1 MRVSLSKRTLL
12 ALVVAAVAVAA
23 SVAGA
28 AGVARASAK
37 APLTAV
43 AAHPWQDPLT
53 GYPTHINQID
63 LTGYV
68 IDTSYPLGL
77 LDAGSTY
84 RQTYSAGGNVSALP
98 IAGPYLGSA
107 PTVVK
112 YIALPV
118 TKTSFLL
125 VWLEPNFQHNT
136 LVFNLVNHEVSVVT
150 YDQAGDPS
158 LGTFKIIKYGK
169 HPIP

>member
-1 MRVSLSKRTLL
+1 MRSRKTLL
-12 ALVVAAVAVAA
+12 VLLVAAIAVAG
-23 SVAGA
+23 SVAGV
-28 AGVARASAK
+28 AGSASASAK
-37 APLTAV
+37 APLV
-43 AAHPWQDPLT
+43 AAKATHPAPDPLT
-53 GYPTHINQID
+53 GYPTQINQID

-84 RQTYSAGGNVSALP
+84 QQTYSAGGNVTAIA
-98 IAGPYLGSA
+98 IAGPYVGGPA
-107 PTVVK
+107 TNVK

-118 TKTSFLL
+118 TRDIFLL

-136 LVFNLVNHEVSVVT
+136 FVFNLKNHEVSVVT

-158 LGTFKIIKYGK
+158 LGTFKIVKYGE
-169 HPIP
+169 HRIP